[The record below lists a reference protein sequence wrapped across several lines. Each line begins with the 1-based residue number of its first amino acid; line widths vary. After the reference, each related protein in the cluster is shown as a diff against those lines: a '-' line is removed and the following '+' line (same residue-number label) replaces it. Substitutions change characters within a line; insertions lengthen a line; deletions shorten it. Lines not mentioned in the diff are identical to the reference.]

1 MPGVCLA
8 RLPGLVTDPLLTASA
23 LQFDPPG
30 RLAPHPGR
38 LGVCAER
45 HTTDGAVYTQTAVL
59 TAGLE
64 ALTVAVDH
72 SVVLAAC
79 AHHVCLIDHVKY

>member
-1 MPGVCLA
+1 MPGGCLA

-23 LQFDPPG
+23 RQFDQPG
-30 RLAPHPGR
+30 RLTPHPGWM
-38 LGVCAER
+38 GVRAER

-64 ALTVAVDH
+64 ALSVPVDH

-79 AHHVCLIDHVKY
+79 AHHVCLIDHVK